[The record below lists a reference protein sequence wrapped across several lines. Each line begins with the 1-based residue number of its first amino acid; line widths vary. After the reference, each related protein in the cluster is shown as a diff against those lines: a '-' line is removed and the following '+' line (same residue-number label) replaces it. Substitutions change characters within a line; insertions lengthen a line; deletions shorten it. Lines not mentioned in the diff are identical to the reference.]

1 MVERLTIV
9 ERFDIIERMES
20 ITEMTISDKY
30 QVVIPKEARK
40 KLGLK
45 PGQKITVKKVGSR
58 SITFERAPTMQELLE
73 RGRGTMKNTPW
84 QKAGIDAAVWLR
96 RERDKE

>member
-1 MVERLTIV
+1 
-9 ERFDIIERMES
+9 
-20 ITEMTISDKY
+20 MTVSDKY

-45 PGQKITVKKVGSR
+45 PGQKITVKNVDSHT
-58 SITFERAPTMQELLE
+58 ITFERAATMEELLA

-84 QKAGIDAAVWLR
+84 QKAGIDAAAWLR